1 MTDFITLRAALA
13 AGPVAGPWN
22 DAEYTDHDGP
32 PSCDDIAVQASGQP
46 GRLETLLTMDWAEA
60 PPRVAGFTREQAMT
74 TARYIAAADPQTIA
88 ALLAALDDA
97 RRDAER
103 LRAAM
108 QLVIDADADDT
119 LGIEFGLLEA
129 VKSAMKQHEKT

>member
-13 AGPVAGPWN
+13 AGPTVAQSATV
-22 DAEYTDHDGP
+22 AE
-32 PSCDDIAVQASGQP
+32 
-46 GRLETLLTMDWAEA
+46 LM
-60 PPRVAGFTREQAMT
+60 EQAQVFASAWSIVNGRFDFGDALEEAQQAKKELRSML
-74 TARYIAAADPQTIA
+74 ADTIA
-88 ALLAALDDA
+88 ALLAELDDA

-103 LRAAM
+103 LRAAL